1 MAATVSGLLWF
12 TTHVDDVEQLGR
24 GPSQLLGL
32 LRAHARRTG
41 RAWPRQTT
49 LATELGVSARTI
61 RRWLRDLEQ
70 GGYVLIQRTGRS
82 SVITFPDGLADGPNQ
97 PTRSAGMTD
106 RIRGEKETAEGDR
119 VSCAPGHLAVAPSA
133 SLIQETPTTTAV
145 SCEDEQEL
153 PDAGQLRQDL
163 AQTRERE
170 QDWAKV
176 APASPERRQA
186 RERGRALHVR
196 LAWLE
201 DVQKAAERIQRI
213 PGYGYRGDGGVDS
226 LGALWSLRER
236 YGSMG
241 EEWLPSV
248 RAWCAWW
255 SDPKHRG
262 PILSLDRWLAR
273 ERHDEVTVPELVPLP
288 NPPSE
293 GVDIPDEGQGGGD
306 EKLTP
311 WQQQVR
317 QWESEGLPVSVVQ
330 ALEEQ
335 EPVDGQIP
343 MLDPLRQGILE
354 KWLATRRPMPV
365 MPSAGS

>member
-1 MAATVSGLLWF
+1 LPMSATILALQWF
-12 TTHVDDVEQLGR
+12 TTRVVDVQSLGR

-41 RAWPRQTT
+41 KAWPRQST
-49 LATELGVSARTI
+49 LSREMGVSVRTI

-70 GGYVLIQRTGRS
+70 GGYILIQRTGRS

-106 RIRGEKETAEGDR
+106 RIRGEKSTAEEDK
-119 VSCAPGHLAVAPSA
+119 VSCAPGSPPVAPSA
-133 SLIQETPTTTAV
+133 SSIQESPTTTAI
-145 SCEDEQEL
+145 SREDEQEL
-153 PDAGQLRQDL
+153 PDAGHLRHEL
-163 AQTRERE
+163 ALARERE
-170 QDWAKV
+170 QEWARV
-176 APASPERRQA
+176 GPESAERHQA
-186 RERGRALHVR
+186 RERGRALDVR
-196 LAWLE
+196 LAWFE
-201 DVQKAAERIQRI
+201 DVQRAAERIQRI
-213 PGYGYRGDGGVDS
+213 PGYGYRGDGGVAS
-226 LGALWSLRER
+226 LGGLWSLRER

-241 EEWLPSV
+241 EEWLLSV

-317 QWESEGLPVSVVQ
+317 QWESEGLPVSVAH

-335 EPVDGQIP
+335 EPVDGQMP
-343 MLDPLRQGILE
+343 RLDPLRQGILE
-354 KWLATRRPMPV
+354 RWLQTKE
-365 MPSAGS
+365 